1 MKKQTKPK
9 TIEEYPDILTLKQ
22 ACELLNCHR
31 NTLRNWDNKG
41 LLKAI
46 RFGTRGDRRFRKE
59 EVLEVIKTSR

>member
-9 TIEEYPDILTLKQ
+9 TIEEYPDILTLTQ

-31 NTLRNWDNKG
+31 NTLRSWDNKG

-59 EVLEVIKTSR
+59 EVVEILKRK